1 VNLSEPFIRR
11 PVATVLLTVGILL
24 LGVLA
29 FFMLPIAALP
39 AVDRPTI
46 GVEAWLPGA
55 SPDTIASSLAQPL
68 ERQLGTIP
76 GIVEIGSFSDTGY
89 CEITMQFDLATD
101 IDAAAG
107 AVQAAINAAG
117 PNLPQ
122 DLPRPPTYYKAN
134 PSGFSVITLA
144 LTSDVVDPGDV
155 YNYAY
160 SVVAGKLS
168 QIDGVA
174 KVYISGA
181 ERSAV
186 RVQVDPG
193 LTATMHVSLE
203 RIRSSI
209 RNSTDNLPKGTISS
223 GNQSITVAANDQ
235 LVKADDYRE
244 VVVAYRNGAPV
255 RLGDIAV
262 VSDNIV
268 NNRLAGWY
276 DMERAVVLYVYRQP
290 DANVV
295 ATVDQVKALLPEL
308 EHWIPPAVKVH
319 VVYDRTALIRA
330 SIADV
335 QLTILVAIALVVT
348 VIGLF
353 LRRLWATLIPSLT
366 IPVALAATL
375 GAMKLLGYSLDNLTL
390 MALTIA
396 VGFVVDDAVIMIE
409 NIMRLIEGGEGAVDA
424 ALKGARQMGFTI
436 LSITAALVAALI
448 PVLFMPDVVGRY
460 FNEFGMTLVAAI
472 TASAAVSL
480 TLTPTLCGR
489 LLKRAPRRPLAA
501 PDGAFERG
509 FAGFVARYM
518 GSLDWT
524 LRHRWVTLTAT
535 AAITVGTIGLYLYLP
550 KGFMPTQD
558 TGIIYVRTITIANV
572 SFAAMEELQREAA
585 AAILSDPA
593 VEDLA
598 SWIGT
603 GNGQVLSWGTMLV
616 NLKPPGERRL
626 PIQEVVDRLRKKLA
640 GINNLLSRFTPVQDL
655 NIGVDSTARYQ
666 YTLSSNDLDA
676 LSRWG
681 EVMRRQIV
689 ALPGIVDVNS
699 DAETSGLQA
708 GLTIDRVRAASMG
721 LTPMG
726 IDNALYD
733 AFGQREIRWI
743 WLPFN
748 YSEVVLEVDPRFLGD
763 PSSLGHVFLPGPSGA
778 PVPLAAVTR
787 PSRAHAAMW
796 VRHLDQFPSLTIT
809 FDTAPGVSIG
819 QAITAIRAAE
829 TAAHLPDDI
838 KAQFRGLAGEASKSG
853 TTQILLFLG
862 AIFAIYIVLGVLYES
877 YAHPFTILSTLPS
890 AAFGALLALA
900 ATKTEFDI
908 ITSIACILLVGMVMK
923 NAIMM
928 VDFALDLER
937 GHGLSPDESIRQAA
951 RLRVRPIIM
960 TTLAAIMTAVP
971 LAFGTGPGFELRQ
984 PLGIAIVGG
993 LLVSQVLTLYT
1004 TPVIY
1009 LTIDRLRRR
1018 RPLPSELGLA

>member
-1 VNLSEPFIRR
+1 VSLSEPFIRR
-11 PVATVLLTVGILL
+11 PVATVLLTFGILL

-39 AVDRPTI
+39 SVDRPTI
-46 GVEAWLPGA
+46 GVEAYLPGA

-144 LTSDVVDPGDV
+144 LTSDTVDPGDV

-160 SVVAGKLS
+160 SVVAEKLS

-186 RVQVDPG
+186 RVEVDPG
-193 LTATMHVSLE
+193 VTANMHLSLE
-203 RIRSSI
+203 RIRSAI
-209 RNSTDNLPKGTISS
+209 QESTANLPKGAISTGDQSATI
-223 GNQSITVAANDQ
+223 AANDQ
-235 LVKADDYRE
+235 LVKAADYRE

-255 RLGDIAV
+255 RLGDVAV
-262 VSDNIV
+262 VSDNVV
-268 NNRLAGWY
+268 NSRLAGWY
-276 DMERAVVLYVYRQP
+276 GKERAVVLYVFKQP

-319 VVYDRTALIRA
+319 VVFDRTALIRA

-353 LRRLWATLIPSLT
+353 LKRFWATLIPSLT

-409 NIMRLIEGGEGAVDA
+409 NIMRLIEEGNGAIDA
-424 ALKGARQMGFTI
+424 ALKGARQMSFTI
-436 LSITAALVAALI
+436 VSITAALVAALI

-472 TASAAVSL
+472 VASAVVSL

-489 LLKRAPRRPLAA
+489 LLNRAPSRPSAA
-501 PDGAFERG
+501 SHGA

-518 GSLDWT
+518 SSLDWT

-535 AAITVGTIGLYLYLP
+535 AAIMAGTVGLYFYLP

-558 TGIIYVRTITIANV
+558 TGIIYVRTVTIANV

-585 AAILSDPA
+585 TAILSDPA

-598 SWIGT
+598 SWIGV
-603 GNGQVLSWGTMLV
+603 GNGQVLSWGTLLV
-616 NLKPPGERRL
+616 NLKPPAERRL
-626 PIQEVVDRLRKKLA
+626 PIQQVVARLREKL
-640 GINNLLSRFTPVQDL
+640 GEINNLRSFFTPVQDL
-655 NIGVDSTARYQ
+655 NIGIDSTSRYQ

-681 EVMRRQIV
+681 EVMRTRIV
-689 ALPGIVDVNS
+689 ALPGILDVNS

-708 GLTIDRVRAASMG
+708 GLVVDRVRAAGMG
-721 LTPMG
+721 ITPMG

-748 YSEVVLEVDPRFLGD
+748 YSEVVLEIDPRYLGD
-763 PSSLGHVFLPGPSGA
+763 PSSFDHVFLPGPNGA

-796 VRHLDQFPSLTIT
+796 VRHRDQFPSLTIT

-829 TAAHLPDDI
+829 AAAHLPDDI
-838 KAQFRGLAGEASKSG
+838 KAEFRGLAGEASKSG
-853 TTQILLFLG
+853 TKQILLFLG
-862 AIFAIYIVLGVLYES
+862 AVFAIYIVLGVLYES

-937 GHGLSPDESIRQAA
+937 GQGLSPDESIRRAA

-971 LAFGTGPGFELRQ
+971 LAIGTGPGYELRQ

-1009 LTIDRLRRR
+1009 LTIDRLRLRQK
-1018 RPLPSELGLA
+1018 PLAELGTI